1 MDSFDMMGQFDSMLP
16 PGDIFRKTF
25 DSALM
30 GLESKGGGGGAE
42 DYTSEAHDYNKDMW
56 EFNHDQAVESWN
68 ESLKINE
75 VNRQNA
81 YEASQNKLKIDREQ
95 YDFNHEQKRIKEE
108 YEKAIYN
115 RAQELKESQLTLN
128 QIGFDD
134 AITGNDNQFNE
145 RNQAATFQL
154 TKALISKKEKTA
166 AEMER
171 LDVHSLAYDTG
182 EHVSRTKEL
191 KAALEYDTGEHVSQ
205 TKELKAA
212 LELRAT
218 EATAR
223 EKKELFTLKQHKSK
237 AAQAIKSQ
245 EDFVKDLKSI
255 GTVKARG
262 QAGPVTDKYVY
273 EVMATKGRRDRALY
287 DMATRSSDEYNAQ
300 MYGVDN
306 AVKAASEKLALITQ
320 EEWVNRLLLSDKLA
334 LITQEE
340 DINRSLLDK
349 KLFISETY
357 SELKQKAILDVYEL
371 AEDEVAASKVSAE
384 NAWRLSESE
393 IYHKKS
399 GADLSAWAKG
409 GIPIPKG
416 PAIPEPWAMPLATII
431 DPPYPNKPPK
441 PVKGVGMAPG
451 RSNQG
456 MSTGSAV
463 SAGLAVASAIP
474 GPHQPFTLAGSFI
487 AGMFDW

>member
-25 DSALM
+25 DTALM
-30 GLESKGGGGGAE
+30 GLESKGGGGGGK
-42 DYTSEAHDYNKDMW
+42 DYADEAHDYNKDMW
-56 EFNHDQAVESWN
+56 EYNHDQAVEAWN

-81 YEASQNKLKIDREQ
+81 NDAVQAKLRIDFEQ
-95 YDFNHEQKRIKEE
+95 YQFNFEQKRIKEE
-108 YEKAIYN
+108 YEAAIYH
-115 RAQELKESQLTLN
+115 RAQFLKASQLTLN
-128 QIGFDD
+128 QTGFDN
-134 AITGNDNQFNE
+134 AITGSNNQFNE

-154 TKALISKKEKTA
+154 TKALISKQEKTA
-166 AEMER
+166 AEMKRRDEHR
-171 LDVHSLAYDTG
+171 LAIDTG
-182 EHVSRTKEL
+182 V
-191 KAALEYDTGEHVSQ
+191 HVSQ

-212 LELRAT
+212 LQLRAT
-218 EATAR
+218 EATAG

-237 AAQAIKSQ
+237 AEQAIKSQ

-262 QAGPVTDKYVY
+262 QAGSVTDKYVY

-306 AVKAASEKLALITQ
+306 AVMTASKKLALITQ
-320 EEWVNRLLLSDKLA
+320 EENINRLLLSDKYS
-334 LITQEE
+334 ISEKY
-340 DINRSLLDK
+340 SDK
-349 KLFISETY
+349 K
-357 SELKQKAILDVYEL
+357 QQAILDAYRL
-371 AEDEVAASKVSAE
+371 AQDEVAASKVSAE
-384 NAWRLSESE
+384 NARLVSESE
-393 IYHKKS
+393 IHHKKS

-416 PAIPEPWAMPLATII
+416 PAIPVPRAMPLATIV

-441 PVKGVGMAPG
+441 PVKGAGMTPG

>member
-1 MDSFDMMGQFDSMLP
+1 MDKFEQFGELMNQFDSAMP
-16 PGDIFRKTF
+16 PGDIRRKLI
-25 DSALM
+25 DKSLM
-30 GLESKGGGGGAE
+30 GMEMRGGGGGVE
-42 DYTSEAHDYNKDMW
+42 DYAEEAHEYNKDMW
-56 EFNHDQAVESWN
+56 EYNHDQAVEAWN

-75 VNRQNA
+75 VNRQNSH
-81 YEASQNKLKIDREQ
+81 EASQHKLKIDREQ
-95 YDFNHEQKRIKEE
+95 YTFNYHQKKIKEE
-108 YEKAIYN
+108 YEEAIYL
-115 RAQELKESQLTLN
+115 RAQDLKESQLTLN
-128 QIGFDD
+128 QTGFDN
-134 AITGNDNQFNE
+134 AITGSNNQFNE

-154 TKALISKKEKTA
+154 TKALISKQEKTA
-166 AEMER
+166 AEMKRRDEHR
-171 LDVHSLAYDTG
+171 LAMDTS
-182 EHVSRTKEL
+182 EHVSRTKEI
-191 KAALEYDTGEHVSQ
+191 KAALQ
-205 TKELKAA
+205 
-212 LELRAT
+212 LRAT
-218 EATAR
+218 EATAG

-237 AAQAIKSQ
+237 AEQAIKSQ

-262 QAGPVTDKYVY
+262 QTGPVTDKYVY

-306 AVKAASEKLALITQ
+306 AVMAASK
-320 EEWVNRLLLSDKLA
+320 KLA

-340 DINRSLLDK
+340 DINRLLLNTKHELSEKYSDK
-349 KLFISETY
+349 K
-357 SELKQKAILDVYEL
+357 QQAILDAYRL
-371 AEDEVAASKVSAE
+371 AQDEVAASKVSAE
-384 NAWRLSESE
+384 NARQVSESE

-399 GADLSAWAKG
+399 GADLLAWAKG
-409 GIPIPKG
+409 GMPIPKG
-416 PAIPEPWAMPLATII
+416 PAIPEPWVMPLATII

-441 PVKGVGMAPG
+441 PIKGAGMTPG

-487 AGMFDW
+487 AGLFDW